1 MHPTSDQLAI
11 TRYFIASVPDTGYGL
26 GGVPWKGEKRAVPEQ
41 THSDY
46 MPTALYGVL
55 GKNKLIL
62 LSIMYFSWLAV
73 IVLAYQRLTLGFN
86 TRLSPAE
93 MSTSFFGW
101 VAIIWT
107 TTIMMQVCVTF
118 MGNLGIAPLT
128 GVSWP
133 FLSYGQVSLV
143 INCVVLG
150 LLLHVPVGRHS
161 Q

>member
-1 MHPTSDQLAI
+1 M
-11 TRYFIASVPDTGYGL
+11 
-26 GGVPWKGEKRAVPEQ
+26 PEQ
-41 THSDY
+41 TQSDY
-46 MPTALYGVL
+46 MPVALYGVL
-55 GKNKLIL
+55 GKSKFTL
-62 LSIMYFSWLAV
+62 LSILYLSWLAI

-86 TRLSPAE
+86 RRLSSIE

-143 INCVVLG
+143 INCAVLG
-150 LLLHVPVGRHS
+150 LLLHVPVEETLP